1 MSEFTRLTIEES
13 DGVARV
19 TLNRPDVRNA
29 FDAELITELHR
40 AFSSVGADEAVRV
53 VVLQGAG
60 KHFSAGADINWM
72 RASADLDEAANREGA
87 LRMQEMFRAIDEC
100 PVPVIGKIHGAALG
114 GGSGLV
120 ACCDIVIAAEGTKLA
135 FSEVRLGIIP
145 AVISPFVLAKIGQS
159 NARRLFIT
167 GERFDAAEAKR
178 IGLVHEVVPADELE
192 ARTAAL
198 LKELQK
204 CGPAAMRESKR
215 LIRAVS
221 SAASQEAAFEL
232 TASAIARVRTSPE
245 GQEGLKAFLE
255 KRPANWIPADDTAGG
270 DA

>member
-1 MSEFTRLTIEES
+1 MSDYTRLTIEQTG
-13 DGVARV
+13 GVARV

-29 FDAELITELHR
+29 FDAELITELQQ
-40 AFSSVGADEAVRV
+40 AFTALGGDDGVHV

-60 KHFSAGADINWM
+60 KSFSAGADINWM

-87 LRMQEMFRAIDEC
+87 LRMQAMFRAIDEC
-100 PVPVIGKIHGAALG
+100 PAPVIGRIHGAALG

-145 AVISPFVLAKIGQS
+145 AVISPFVLSKIGQS

-167 GERFDAAEAKR
+167 GERFDAAEARR
-178 IGLVHEVVPADELE
+178 IGLVHEVVPADELD
-192 ARTAAL
+192 ARTTTL
-198 LKELQK
+198 LKELQA
-204 CGPAAMRESKR
+204 CGPQAMRESKA
-215 LIRAVS
+215 LIRQVTGAGS
-221 SAASQEAAFEL
+221 RDAAFEL
-232 TASAIARVRTSPE
+232 TADAIARVRTSPE

-255 KRPANWIPADDTAGG
+255 KRQASWITDSDGAG
-270 DA
+270 A